1 MNLFYPDERKY
12 SANYPSLL
20 PMEYFHTWL
29 EILVEHSCTT
39 IYYMFVSSVD
49 GVLPY
54 LAENL
59 KE

>member
-1 MNLFYPDERKY
+1 MFERE
-12 SANYPSLL
+12 SFATYPSIL
-20 PMEYFHTWL
+20 PMEYFHTWP
-29 EILVEHSCTT
+29 EISDEHTSTT
-39 IYYMFVSSVD
+39 MYYLFVSSVD